1 MDSCSSAMPTTTQ
14 TMNGSS
20 DDSSDD
26 DNALVVAA
34 IVVGIIVFIVA
45 HVVLVAVI
53 VWCRWYK
60 NRQTLHI
67 SGKYDV
73 TEAKAVVVSS
83 NGLPVDEHQSNGKQA
98 EDEKQL
104 DHIPVVDEN
113 QVKTFCV
120 YKMSLYILTR
130 FSYMC

>member
-1 MDSCSSAMPTTTQ
+1 MTTPTSTTTP
-14 TMNGSS
+14 TMNESS

-34 IVVGIIVFIVA
+34 IVVGITVFIVA
-45 HVVLVAVI
+45 HVILVAVI
-53 VWCRWYK
+53 IWYRWSK

-67 SGKYDV
+67 SGKCDV
-73 TEAKAVVVSS
+73 TEAKAVVVPS
-83 NGLPVDEHQSNGKQA
+83 NGLPVDEHQSNDKLA
-98 EDEKQL
+98 EVEKQL

-120 YKMSLYILTR
+120 YIMSLYIFTR

>member
-1 MDSCSSAMPTTTQ
+1 MSITTPTTTSNV
-14 TMNGSS
+14 TEPS

-34 IVVGIIVFIVA
+34 IVVGITVFIVA
-45 HVVLVAVI
+45 HVILVAVI
-53 VWCRWYK
+53 IWYRWNK
-60 NRQTLHI
+60 NNRQALRI

-83 NGLPVDEHQSNGKQA
+83 NGLPVDEHQSNDKLA
-98 EDEKQL
+98 EVEKQV

-120 YKMSLYILTR
+120 YKISLNILTH
-130 FSYMC
+130 FSYMR

>member
-1 MDSCSSAMPTTTQ
+1 MPTTTS
-14 TMNGSS
+14 TMNEPS

-34 IVVGIIVFIVA
+34 IVVGITVFIVA
-45 HVVLVAVI
+45 HVVLVVVI
-53 VWCRWYK
+53 IWYRWNK
-60 NRQTLHI
+60 NRQALCI

-83 NGLPVDEHQSNGKQA
+83 NGLPVDEHQSNDKLA
-98 EDEKQL
+98 EVEKQL

-113 QVKTFCV
+113 QVKTSCV
-120 YKMSLYILTR
+120 YKMSLYIFAC

>member
-1 MDSCSSAMPTTTQ
+1 MPITTPTTTSNM
-14 TMNGSS
+14 TEPS

-34 IVVGIIVFIVA
+34 IVVGITVFIVA
-45 HVVLVAVI
+45 HVILVAVI
-53 VWCRWYK
+53 IWYRWNK
-60 NRQTLHI
+60 NRQALRI

-83 NGLPVDEHQSNGKQA
+83 NGLPVDEHQSNDKLA
-98 EDEKQL
+98 EVEKQV
-104 DHIPVVDEN
+104 DHTPVVDEN

-120 YKMSLYILTR
+120 YKISLNILTH
-130 FSYMC
+130 FSYIR